1 MNAESPQ
8 RVRPEGTDTEIAIVG
23 AGLSGTLA
31 AHVLGRAGYHVA
43 LIDRHP
49 VVPREFRVEKIAGN
63 QIEKLRRIGLLDK
76 LAAAAVS
83 FSDIVNARKGRI
95 LDRTHAQHYG
105 ILYDDLVRAVRTGL
119 PGTVRFVAGRVS
131 KVEAGPEYQ
140 RVSILGQ
147 GELTARLL
155 VLATGMGD
163 VLRRDLGIERRFIH
177 QKQSLTF
184 GFNLRP
190 VGASA
195 FKYPA
200 LTYYGERLSDGIDYL
215 NLFPAAD
222 LTRANLF
229 VFRDHR
235 DPWVKA
241 MRENPKKT
249 LTETLPGL
257 TRVFGDFEVFDRVDS
272 WLTDI
277 MVADNCRRDGV
288 VLIGDAYQTSCP
300 AAGTG
305 VSRLLTDVER
315 LCMNYV
321 PQWLASPSMTATKIA
336 AFYDDAEKQAMDM
349 HGLQLADFRRSL
361 TIDTGLRWHARRQFH
376 FGRRRIMHGI
386 DSLAPSLATRLR
398 GLSKPQIKPAA

>member
-8 RVRPEGTDTEIAIVG
+8 RFRPEMTDTEIAIVG
-23 AGLSGTLA
+23 AGLAGTLA
-31 AHVLGRAGYHVA
+31 AYVLGRAGYHVA
-43 LIDRHP
+43 LIDRHL

-76 LAAAAVS
+76 LTAAAVP
-83 FSDIVNARKGRI
+83 FSEIVNARKGRL

-105 ILYDDLVRAVRTGL
+105 ILYGDLVQAMRADL
-119 PGTVRFVAGRVS
+119 PETVRFVAGRVS
-131 KVEAGPEYQ
+131 KVEAGPDRQ
-140 RVSILGQ
+140 RVSVLGQ

-163 VLRRDLGIERRFIH
+163 VLRRDLDIERRFVH

-222 LTRANLF
+222 VTRANLF

-241 MRENPKKT
+241 MRESPKKT
-249 LTETLPGL
+249 LVETLPGL
-257 TRVFGDFEVFDRVDS
+257 TRVFGDFEVFDKVDS

-315 LCMNYV
+315 LCMAYA
-321 PQWLASPSMTATKIA
+321 PQWLASPGMPAAKIA
-336 AFYDDAEKQAMDM
+336 AFYDDPEKRAMDM
-349 HGLQLADFRRSL
+349 HGLQLADFRRNL
-361 TIDTGLRWHARRQFH
+361 TIDTGLRWQARRQFH
-376 FGRRRIMHGI
+376 FGRRRVMHGI
-386 DSLAPSLATRLR
+386 DSLAPSFATRLR
-398 GLSKPQIKPAA
+398 GLRKPRVKPAA